1 MIEQILLRSA
11 EILLNSWYRMVLAN
25 GEDSGSGP
33 SVPIVINI
41 TSYKQ

>member
-11 EILLNSWYRMVLAN
+11 TILLNSWDGMVLAS
-25 GEDSGSGP
+25 GKDSGSEP